1 MHKIHGGLK
10 MTNQEE
16 KGNRKKR
23 LAHGIEIIADEAVS
37 AATEAWSGAASIGES
52 LKDRLQEALS
62 ARENVVMV
70 RLNAESLLRLDDLVE
85 AAIVNSRSE
94 AAAFLIGEGIKTRS
108 NLFGRISEK
117 TDEIR
122 RVKRALHDLLEGD
135 RVESETDNEGKA
147 P

>member
-1 MHKIHGGLK
+1 

-23 LAHGIEIIADEAVS
+23 LAQGIEIIADEAMS
-37 AATEAWSGAASIGES
+37 AATEALSGAASIGES

-122 RVKRALHDLLEGD
+122 RVKRELHDLLEGD